1 MSLLPAPSAL
11 LPPHHPWYPAKS
23 TALCLFS
30 PWPGCP
36 WGWPGQILELAL
48 VIQQDGAFCL
58 TPSILALCP
67 NERPKG
73 WKCPPDIAAGVED
86 PGSNYPYAF
95 WARRPLKFQLKML
108 SVLLSC
114 FSHPD
119 LEPSPPLQGHWIP
132 GFRLPLQT
140 PRDTIHSI
148 V

>member
-1 MSLLPAPSAL
+1 MRTAGQLILPFSTISAAHTWLFPSCEAELGFSGNKQKQFITLIHKCRCFRLLQPSCRPTIL
-11 LPPHHPWYPAKS
+11 DILPDLH

-73 WKCPPDIAAGVED
+73 
-86 PGSNYPYAF
+86 
-95 WARRPLKFQLKML
+95 
-108 SVLLSC
+108 
-114 FSHPD
+114 
-119 LEPSPPLQGHWIP
+119 
-132 GFRLPLQT
+132 
-140 PRDTIHSI
+140 
-148 V
+148 